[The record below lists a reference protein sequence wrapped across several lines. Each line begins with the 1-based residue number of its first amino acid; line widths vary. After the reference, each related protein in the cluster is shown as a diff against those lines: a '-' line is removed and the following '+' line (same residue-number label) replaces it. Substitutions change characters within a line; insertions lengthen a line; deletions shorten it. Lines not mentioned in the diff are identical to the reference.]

1 MRVQKA
7 RSKTSAA
14 FCLPG
19 FSTGRK
25 WPEPFRDEH
34 VPAAVSG
41 FRRPDLLI
49 PTHGLHRRRIDVRSP
64 ESHRFCACAK
74 KFEKKQKK
82 LLTIRGKGAIII
94 KHLSGAQKTSKSARV
109 VELVDSP
116 ASGAGA
122 HSGRGG
128 STPPS
133 RTSSIPEIV
142 MISGI
147 VFLLPK
153 KEAGDTGLS
162 PRSPISNASGP
173 VSRVLSGTLKDP

>member
-1 MRVQKA
+1 MSLRLSLDFGGPISSYQPTVFTAAESMSAVLSPTDFVLEQKNL
-7 RSKTSAA
+7 K
-14 FCLPG
+14 
-19 FSTGRK
+19 K
-25 WPEPFRDEH
+25 
-34 VPAAVSG
+34 
-41 FRRPDLLI
+41 
-49 PTHGLHRRRIDVRSP
+49 
-64 ESHRFCACAK
+64 AK
-74 KFEKKQKK
+74 K
-82 LLTIRGKGAIII
+82 AVDN
-94 KHLSGAQKTSKSARV
+94 SGEGCYYNQALERCTKTSKSARV